1 MRCDYEY
8 MPSTTRIVRSRAR
21 RARDRRKSWIF
32 EPAFLGTLSGG
43 FRCRRR
49 SGRGHSTS
57 RVLGRFRAPFALTRV
72 ASASPMPP
80 PPSDALAAELA
91 RLARVAEARE
101 SAAAGASDDAAPYL
115 AEVARR
121 ARAAHDVAARRAE
134 TLASETPPREC
145 VARPVPRV
153 HCASLSLAAFR
164 REYGAARSPVVI
176 EGLGPHLTE
185 DGAEGADL
193 RWLRRRGATKKVA
206 VTRDNAHVSST
217 LSCADTD
224 VLDLGTHLDRV
235 LALEEEE
242 LRRNRSMSAS
252 PSPAAGT
259 YLYDCAIPLKL
270 PSLTQ
275 SVRVPRYFAHDFM
288 QRTRL
293 THAFSASWPSLFVAA
308 PGTRSS
314 THVDQWTGNFWMA
327 MVRGVK
333 RWTLFHAD
341 DVPLLS
347 PDYGRG
353 TLDPAFPRL
362 HEMERERRA
371 HFEGGL
377 SEEGSDEANRSSE
390 AEDVFDA
397 SDAEKLGFVGAAGEG
412 PHPLAPLARRWDVDL
427 GPGEVLFVPGGFPH
441 VVTNLGVTVSFAGN
455 YVDESNLDAALRDLD
470 LLGAKYGE
478 GMRATHTAIDEVWFD
493 PEDEVLVE
501 EPLEPKKMVVRYEDY
516 RGGGAARW
524 GAGDWGGC
532 EEEEDDC

>member
-1 MRCDYEY
+1 
-8 MPSTTRIVRSRAR
+8 MPSALGTGSLDLARPRAVPRALRAHPGRIGVAHAAASVGRAR
-21 RARDRRKSWIF
+21 RGAR
-32 EPAFLGTLSGG
+32 PAGARGG
-43 FRCRRR
+43 
-49 SGRGHSTS
+49 GS
-57 RVLGRFRAPFALTRV
+57 RVR
-72 ASASPMPP
+72 
-80 PPSDALAAELA
+80 
-91 RLARVAEARE
+91 
-101 SAAAGASDDAAPYL
+101 AAAGASDDAAPYL

-185 DGAEGADL
+185 DGADGADL

-242 LRRNRSMSAS
+242 LRRNRSPSERSTSAS
-252 PSPAAGT
+252 PSPRPGT

-327 MVRGVK
+327 MVHGVK
-333 RWTLFHAD
+333 RMDSVPRRRRAPPLPGLRTRNPGPGVPEAPRDGTRAASALRRRTLRRRLRRGEPI
-341 DVPLLS
+341 VGGG
-347 PDYGRG
+347 GR
-353 TLDPAFPRL
+353 FR
-362 HEMERERRA
+362 RERR
-371 HFEGGL
+371 
-377 SEEGSDEANRSSE
+377 
-390 AEDVFDA
+390 
-397 SDAEKLGFVGAAGEG
+397 EKLGFVGAAGEG

-470 LLGAKYGE
+470 LLGAKYG
-478 GMRATHTAIDEVWFD
+478 
-493 PEDEVLVE
+493 
-501 EPLEPKKMVVRYEDY
+501 
-516 RGGGAARW
+516 RGCARRTRRSTRCGSTRRTRCSW
-524 GAGDWGGC
+524 RSRWSRRRWS
-532 EEEEDDC
+532 